1 MSLAE
6 AVKCIHEQTDPSGV
20 LYIGIGDAGN
30 RSAVPYGI
38 GQLNNELHD
47 SVPRVVWVPTSGSMG
62 APSNIGG
69 RIVGNTRDR
78 SLLTRVQ
85 NCTVHCWGYN
95 FAQAERI
102 WLNMLAAT
110 WAYAHGSVQFGSHTW
125 QTQAEGEAD
134 YAMLGQLVTQQVSL
148 EMPVLESAISGLPL
162 TDITSQTHVGIIELT
177 SGDEIVC

>member
-1 MSLAE
+1 MSLAD
-6 AVKCIHEQTDPSGV
+6 AIKCIHEQVDPAGI
-20 LYIGIGDAGN
+20 LYIGIGDANN
-30 RSAVPYGI
+30 RSAVPYAI
-38 GQLNNELHD
+38 GQLDNELHD
-47 SVPRVVWVPTSGSMG
+47 SVPRVIWVPTGGSMEG
-62 APSNIGG
+62 PSNIGG

-85 NCTVHCWGYN
+85 NCTVYCWGYD
-95 FAQAERI
+95 FEQAERI
-102 WLNMLAAT
+102 WLNLLAAT
-110 WAYAHGSVQFGSHTW
+110 WAYSGGSVQFGSHTW

-134 YAMLGQLVTQQVSL
+134 YAMLGQLVSQQISL